1 MPQAITNATSSG
13 AAMALNQPSPAAQK
27 SKFDKAATE
36 FEGILINTLWSEFQ
50 NDPMASED
58 DSDAG
63 GDTMRGMG
71 LQAMSMAM
79 AQSGGLGL
87 GAMIEKQLGPAW
99 LGPGASSATGTTP
112 EGSTQSANIKEFLKS
127 ASAAADRAHRTESP
141 SSPQEP

>member
-1 MPQAITNATSSG
+1 MTQPIASAGSSAG
-13 AAMALNQPSPAAQK
+13 LTLNQPNPGEQK
-27 SKFDKAATE
+27 AKFHKAATE

-50 NDPMASED
+50 NDPMADED

-79 AQSGGLGL
+79 ATSGGLGL
-87 GAMIEKQLGPAW
+87 ASMIEKQLEPAT
-99 LGPGASSATGTTP
+99 PGTGTP

-127 ASAAADRAHRTESP
+127 AQTSADSEIRTEKSLH
-141 SSPQEP
+141 PQEPIK

>member
-1 MPQAITNATSSG
+1 MTQAITSAGQASHG
-13 AAMALNQPSPAAQK
+13 IGLNQPSPAAQQA
-27 SKFDKAATE
+27 KFHKAATE

-50 NDPMASED
+50 NDPLAEED

-79 AQSGGLGL
+79 ANSGGLGL
-87 GAMIEKQLGPAW
+87 ATMIEKQLDPAT
-99 LGPGASSATGTTP
+99 PSTDTP

-127 ASAAADRAHRTESP
+127 AQGGADKEPRTENP
-141 SSPQEP
+141 SRHQEL